1 MQRSDSMFRE
11 VALRD
16 PDSLSN
22 GMVHAVALLYAG
34 RIEASL
40 HHPEMASMNL
50 AEAQAMLDGLAKRS
64 PKHRYILDSL
74 KETQQVIDQLPR
86 DTAQLQLFQS
96 SLKVSGMT

>member
-1 MQRSDSMFRE
+1 
-11 VALRD
+11 
-16 PDSLSN
+16 
-22 GMVHAVALLYAG
+22 
-34 RIEASL
+34 
-40 HHPEMASMNL
+40 MNL